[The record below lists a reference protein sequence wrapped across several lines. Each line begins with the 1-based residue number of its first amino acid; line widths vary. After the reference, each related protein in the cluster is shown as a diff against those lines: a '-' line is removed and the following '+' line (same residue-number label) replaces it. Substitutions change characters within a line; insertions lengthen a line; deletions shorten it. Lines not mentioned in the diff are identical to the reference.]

1 LENSAKDI
9 IEFTLVY
16 NRHKSRLYF
25 YIYKMMNDKMVTE
38 DIIQNV
44 FIKYYENMSNIREKE
59 YVASWIYTT
68 ARNEIFSLFRKK
80 LRKSEEIVN
89 EDYEFPAE
97 NNLAVEYE
105 NIELK
110 KIIMN
115 ELELLPQEQKE
126 VYLLREYS
134 GLSYKEIADIQ
145 QIDEELVKSRLFKTR
160 QKLIKRVSK
169 IIAP

>member
-1 LENSAKDI
+1 M
-9 IEFTLVY
+9 V
-16 NRHKSRLYF
+16 
-25 YIYKMMNDKMVTE
+25 NDKMIAE

>member
-1 LENSAKDI
+1 MENSAKDI
-9 IEFTLVY
+9 IEFTLIY

-25 YIYKMMNDKMVTE
+25 YIYKMVNDKMIAE

>member
-1 LENSAKDI
+1 M
-9 IEFTLVY
+9 V
-16 NRHKSRLYF
+16 
-25 YIYKMMNDKMVTE
+25 NDKMIAE

-68 ARNEIFSLFRKK
+68 AHNEIFSLFRKK
-80 LRKSEEIVN
+80 LRKSEEFVN

>member
-25 YIYKMMNDKMVTE
+25 YIYKMVNDKMIAE

-80 LRKSEEIVN
+80 LRRSEKIVN
-89 EDYEFPAE
+89 EEYEIPDE
-97 NNLAVEYE
+97 NNLAIEYE

-160 QKLIKRVSK
+160 QKLIKKVSK
-169 IIAP
+169 LV

>member
-1 LENSAKDI
+1 MIA
-9 IEFTLVY
+9 
-16 NRHKSRLYF
+16 
-25 YIYKMMNDKMVTE
+25 E